1 MAFAIPCEISGI
13 KPELDTR
20 TELSYRARLSGRDHY
35 GRIRFVVVFDVY
47 NDVISFGDESL

>member
-35 GRIRFVVVFDVY
+35 GRIRFVVVLNVY